1 MKRFSMI
8 SLILILAILSGC
20 ASPSANPDGPT
31 EEPTSG
37 LPTAVVRVTSSP
49 DPDSALQVFFEAWQA
64 ADYAAMYAMIT
75 PQSQQAISEED
86 FVKRYRDAMNQM
98 ALKELSYNVR
108 SITRNTTN
116 AQLNVG
122 VTYISNVVGEIQRDM
137 VFGVVLENGG
147 WKINWEDGL
156 ILPELRG
163 GNSLSMDFESLPRG
177 NIYDR
182 NGNVIVDQ
190 TEAVAMYVVPG
201 QLNPDQEGTLLYEI
215 ANLTGQ
221 TQEVVR
227 NRYAFAG
234 ADWYVTMGEASL
246 EEINKRYGVLSG
258 LSGLYMV
265 DYTSRFYYNNGI
277 GSQAVGYV
285 SSIPAERLD
294 EFLRAGYARNALI
307 GQTGIESWA
316 ESYLSGKSGG
326 TLYVVGP
333 TGSILS
339 YLGKTS
345 PEPASAVH
353 LTLDRNLQTQTEQAL
368 GDFVGAIVVME
379 RDTGRV
385 LAMASSPDFDSNLFN
400 PQNPNNAN
408 GLRDVFNSTD
418 SPLVNRATQGQY
430 PLGSVFKIITM
441 AAALESGTYTPE
453 NKYECGYEYTELP
466 GRTLYDWTWERFET
480 EFRET
485 GAGKT
490 PPSGTLTLS
499 EGLMR
504 SCNPWF
510 YHIGYDLYRQGRVT
524 AVADMAR
531 GFGLGSLTGIE
542 QIPELPGL
550 IVNPPVPSGEVE
562 AVNQAIGQG
571 QLTVTPLQV
580 ATFIAAIGN
589 GGTLYRPQLVE
600 KVVDANGVETT
611 IFKPES
617 RGTLPIKAETLT
629 AIQDAMRAVI
639 ANPRGTAVHR
649 FRNFINIPAYGKT
662 GTAQTGGGLPH
673 SWFAGYTN
681 VIDGSR
687 PNIAVAVIVEN
698 KGEGSEYAAP
708 IFRRVLEIYYAD
720 RPQALYWWE
729 ANIGIPRTP
738 TPIGGIP
745 TEEEDED

>member
-1 MKRFSMI
+1 MKRLLMI
-8 SLILILAILSGC
+8 SLIFVIAILSAC
-20 ASPSANPDGPT
+20 TPSENPGTPQV
-31 EEPTSG
+31 EPTSG
-37 LPTAVVRVTSSP
+37 LPTPAVRVTSAP

-64 ADYAAMYAMIT
+64 ADYAAMYAMTT
-75 PQSQQAISEED
+75 PQSQQTISEED
-86 FVKRYRDAMNQM
+86 FVKRYRDAMNEM
-98 ALKELSYNVR
+98 AFKELSYAVR
-108 SITRNTTN
+108 STTRNTTD
-116 AQLNVG
+116 AQVTVG
-122 VTYISNVVGEIQRDM
+122 VTYISNVIGEFQRDL

-147 WKINWEDGL
+147 WKINWDDGL

-163 GNSLSMDFESLPRG
+163 GNTLSMDFESLPRG

-182 NGNVIVDQ
+182 SGNVIVDQ
-190 TEAVAMYVVPG
+190 AEAVAMYVVPG

-215 ANLTGQ
+215 SNLTGQ
-221 TQEVVR
+221 PQEVIR

-246 EEINKRYGVLSG
+246 EEINKRYGVLAG

-265 DYTSRFYYNNGI
+265 DYTSRFYYDNGI
-277 GSQAVGYV
+277 GSQTVGYV
-285 SSIPAERLD
+285 SAIPAEQLD
-294 EFLRAGYARNALI
+294 TYLRAGYARNALV
-307 GQTGIESWA
+307 GASGIEKWA

-326 TLYVVGP
+326 TLYVVAP

-339 YLGKTS
+339 YLGKTT
-345 PEPASAVH
+345 PEAPSSVH

-400 PQNPNNAN
+400 SQNPNSAN
-408 GLRDVFNSTD
+408 GLGDVTTSED

-453 NKYECGYEYTELP
+453 NEYECGYEYTEYGGP
-466 GRTLYDWTWERFET
+466 TLYDWTWERYQT
-480 EFRET
+480 ELRET
-485 GAGKT
+485 GEGT
-490 PPSGTLTLS
+490 TRPSGTLTLS

-510 YHIGYDLYRQGRVT
+510 YHIGYDLYRQGRVN

-531 GFGLGSLTGIE
+531 GFGLGSLTGIDV
-542 QIPELPGL
+542 IPELPGL

-571 QLTVTPLQV
+571 ELQVTPLQV
-580 ATFIAAIGN
+580 ATFIAAVGN

-611 IFKPES
+611 IFKPEA
-617 RGTLPIKAETLT
+617 RGTLPIKPETLK
-629 AIQDAMRAVI
+629 AIQDAMRSVI
-639 ANPRGTAVHR
+639 ANPRGTASHR
-649 FRNFINIPAYGKT
+649 FRNVTIPVYAKT

-673 SWFAGYTN
+673 SWFAGYTD
-681 VIDGSR
+681 VPDGSL
-687 PNIAVAVIVEN
+687 PDISIAVIVEN

-708 IFRRVLEIYYAD
+708 IFRRVLEIYYVG

-745 TEEEDED
+745 TEENDN